1 MYLTKEEE
9 LILAGEYGF
18 ALQKAMEI
26 LVALGEIYGA
36 DSLIPIKNAQ
46 VAGVSYKNIGDAGIE
61 FLRDF
66 VDAGAKVSVYTT
78 LNPAGIGEEPFM
90 EKQREILELYRAM
103 GIEITSTC
111 TPYYGANLP
120 KFGDHIAWS
129 ESSAVV
135 FANSIIGART
145 NREGGPSSLAA
156 AIVGKTPNYGLH
168 LEENRR
174 ATVVVDVKAKVRNFV
189 DYSFLG
195 YYLGKTLKN
204 DVPYFKGLN
213 PQSLDHL
220 KEFGAS
226 MAATG
231 SIALYHV
238 EGYTPEY
245 KEALE
250 DKVERI
256 QVEEKDLE
264 EVKEKFNVDWSEID
278 AIVIGCPHASIQ
290 EVKEIAKLLKIRE
303 KSPKI
308 PVLITASRAVKALA
322 DTLGY
327 TEVIERYNGKII
339 ADVCLIVSPVEK
351 WYRGIATN
359 SGKASFYFSSFGLK
373 VRLED
378 TEKLILEAP

>member
-213 PQSLDHL
+213 PESLDHL
-220 KEFGAS
+220 KELGAS

-238 EGYTPEY
+238 EGHTPEY
-245 KEALE
+245 KGALE
-250 DKVERI
+250 NKAERI

>member
-9 LILAGEYGF
+9 LILAGEYGY

-26 LVALGEIYGA
+26 LVALGEIYNA
-36 DSLIPIKNAQ
+36 DRLIPIKSAQ

-66 VDAGAKVSVYTT
+66 VNSGAKVSVYTT
-78 LNPAGIGEEPFM
+78 LNPAGIGDEFFM
-90 EKQREILELYRAM
+90 ERQEEILELYKAM

-129 ESSAVV
+129 ESSAVI

-168 LEENRR
+168 LEENRK
-174 ATVVVDVKAKVRNFV
+174 ATVLIEVNAKLRDFA

-195 YYLGKTLKN
+195 YYLGRTLKN
-204 DVPYFKGLN
+204 DIPYFKN
-213 PQSLDHL
+213 IKPEKLDYL
-220 KEFGAS
+220 KELGAS

-238 EGYTPEY
+238 EGETPEY
-245 KEALE
+245 RYAIE
-250 DKVERI
+250 DRLERI
-256 QVEEKDLE
+256 EIDGRELKE
-264 EVKEKFNVDWSEID
+264 IKEKFNAGWSEVE

-290 EVKEIAKLLKIRE
+290 EVKEIAEILKMRE
-303 KSPKI
+303 KPLKV
-308 PVLITASRAVKALA
+308 PLLITASRAVKALSDA
-322 DTLGY
+322 LGY
-327 TEVIERYNGKII
+327 SEIIERYNGKII
-339 ADVCLIVSPVEK
+339 ADSCLIVSPVEK
-351 WYRGIATN
+351 WYEGIATN
-359 SGKASFYFSSFGLK
+359 SGKASFYFSSAGLK
-373 VRLED
+373 VRLD
-378 TEKLILEAP
+378 NTERLLLEAP